1 MRSRDWVPIG
11 LVKERRVAVLMLFG
25 GIALLSAGAEWLV
38 RGSAALALSLRV
50 SSLVVGLTVVAFG
63 TSAPELVVSIHTGL
77 TGRPEIALGNVIGS
91 NILNVLLILG
101 ASALI
106 VPLTVSSQI
115 VRFDVPIMIGASLLI
130 PAFAWDGSINRWEG
144 IFLVLGLVAY
154 VVWTVREAK
163 RHHHDVILDVRVEPF
178 SLRRLPWNLA
188 LVMVGLLVLVI
199 GSRLF
204 TEAAVEIAR
213 YWKFSELVIGLTI
226 VALGTSLPEVATSI
240 TAAVRG
246 ERDIAVGNVVG
257 SNIFNIL
264 GVLGATCAV
273 APSSMV
279 VPEQALRFDIPVMI
293 VVAVSCLPLF
303 WTGRRIS
310 RGEGA
315 LFLAYFVIY
324 VAYLLLA
331 ASDNRLAETLQ
342 MMVWVFAAPLT
353 LVTVGVSVRQNFLLV
368 RQERSRDDEY

>member
-1 MRSRDWVPIG
+1 M
-11 LVKERRVAVLMLFG
+11 AVLMLFG

-226 VALGTSLPEVATSI
+226 VAMGTSLPEVATSI
-240 TAAVRG
+240 TAAARE

-279 VPEQALRFDIPVMI
+279 VPKQALRFDIPVMI

-353 LVTVGVSVRQNFLLV
+353 LITVGVSVRQNFLLV